1 MDVTERHV
9 QAVWYDA
16 ALRPERLVTRRGTTV
31 KVVSPGEWN
40 LGPGPDFTGAV
51 LELGPERRRVVG
63 DVEVHVRPA
72 DWDRHGHGSDPNYRG
87 VVAHVTWGCGP
98 EARTLPPGAVSIW
111 LGRIALADPTFSADA
126 IDLSA
131 YPYDRLPGEERP
143 CSRALGCDPD
153 RAQAL
158 LAEAGR
164 RRIAAKAERMR
175 RRLGEADG
183 RCAGIREQVFYE
195 EVMTAFGYSRNA
207 AAFRRVA
214 GRVPIAE
221 MPSAPP
227 SARAALLAAGSF
239 EDLDRRG
246 LRPNNSPERRLA
258 AAADVFT
265 STGTMTLADAA
276 DFSRRGCRGMV
287 AEMRGREGF
296 VGPGRAAAV
305 LANVVV
311 PFAVA
316 EGRLAVAPD
325 WLPAED
331 ISEPVRL
338 MAFRLFG
345 RDHNPAA
352 LYAGNGLLVQGL
364 LHLFRELCLAHHPWC
379 ADCSLGDP
387 LEVFQQPVVSS
398 QQPAASSQQPA
409 ASGQWTVDS
418 EEVKDARGRGKA
430 SRRANR

>member
-1 MDVTERHV
+1 MDITERHV

-16 ALRPERLVTRRGTTV
+16 ALRPKRLATRRGTPV
-31 KVVSPGEWN
+31 EVVSPGEWN

-63 DVEVHVRPA
+63 DVEVHIRPA
-72 DWDRHGHGSDPNYRG
+72 DWDRHGHGADPNYRS

-98 EARTLPPGAVSIW
+98 EARSLPPGAVSIW
-111 LGRIALADPTFSADA
+111 LGRFALANPAFSADA
-126 IDLSA
+126 IDLAA

-143 CSRALGCDPD
+143 CSRALGGDPD

-164 RRIAAKAERMR
+164 RRLAAKAERVR
-175 RRLGEADG
+175 RRLGSAVAS
-183 RCAGIREQVFYE
+183 RAGGREQVFYE
-195 EVMTAFGYSRNA
+195 EVMTALGYSRNA
-207 AAFRRVA
+207 EAFRRVA

-221 MPSAPP
+221 MPREPP

-239 EDLDRRG
+239 EDMDRRC

-265 STGTMTLADAA
+265 STGTMSLADAA

-287 AEMRGREGF
+287 AVMRGRGAAASRGLSGF
-296 VGPGRAAAV
+296 IGPGRAAAV
-305 LANVVV
+305 IANVVV

-316 EGRLAVAPD
+316 EGRLAAAPD

-331 ISEPVRL
+331 ISKPVRL

-352 LYAGNGLLVQGL
+352 FYAGNGLLVQGL
-364 LHLFRELCLAHHPWC
+364 LHLFRELCLAHHPLC

-398 QQPAASSQQPA
+398 QQPTASGQQPTASGQQPTANSQQPVV
-409 ASGQWTVDS
+409 SGQ
-418 EEVKDARGRGKA
+418 
-430 SRRANR
+430 